1 MYLKIGKKII
11 EAEAKALLS
20 LSKSLDFNFDVAI
33 KKISSCKGNII
44 FSGVGK
50 SGFIARKISST
61 MTSIGNPSIFIH
73 PTEASHGDLGLIKK
87 KDLLIIISNSG
98 NTRELIDITKFA
110 NARGNSIILITS
122 NKKSILSEF
131 ASVIL
136 LIPKINEVGKDNI
149 VPTNS
154 TTMALALGDALAISL
169 SEKKKFSKEQFS
181 KFHPGGNIGLKL
193 TPVEDIM
200 HVRSKMPM
208 VKETDIMTEVVIE
221 ITRKSFGCAG
231 VINGSNKLTGI
242 ITDGDLRRNMS
253 SSLLSKKAKDVMSK
267 KPKTINKNSFVNE
280 VILKLNEYKITSLF
294 VVNNKKSFEPI
305 GIVHLHDCLRLN

>member
-1 MYLKIGKKII
+1 
-11 EAEAKALLS
+11 
-20 LSKSLDFNFDVAI
+20 
-33 KKISSCKGNII
+33 
-44 FSGVGK
+44 
-50 SGFIARKISST
+50 